1 MGDSE
6 IKIVVQR
13 KNCFLT
19 MKLLFTK
26 VKQKRNAAQKMKG
39 DLQKN
44 TKQASF
50 LFGENKAQ

>member
-26 VKQKRNAAQKMKG
+26 VNQKRNAAQKMKG

-50 LFGENKAQ
+50 FFGENKAQ